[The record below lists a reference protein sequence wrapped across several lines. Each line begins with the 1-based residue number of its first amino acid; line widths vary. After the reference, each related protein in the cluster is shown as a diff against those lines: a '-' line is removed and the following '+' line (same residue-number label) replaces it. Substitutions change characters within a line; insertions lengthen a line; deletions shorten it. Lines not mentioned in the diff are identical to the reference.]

1 MKIDKFYIL
10 SRGKFADTIKSW
22 ANDHQIEVVEQMNGS
37 ALYDVIDGA
46 ILFHI
51 NHNISK
57 ELNEL
62 HKEIDMNN
70 RPIHKIDVNGTL
82 AATVSNF
89 TMWIERNKPER
100 ILVLGGD
107 EVENSNNLHRFLT
120 SIVEVNE
127 KI

>member
-1 MKIDKFYIL
+1 
-10 SRGKFADTIKSW
+10 
-22 ANDHQIEVVEQMNGS
+22 
-37 ALYDVIDGA
+37 LYDVIDGA

-51 NHNISK
+51 NHNLSK